1 MVMKKANNIFGHLR
15 ISFQNET
22 YLISEIRDFT
32 FLQIPWSLEH
42 SISVLEIFQPP
53 ASFATDPTKRCWKD
67 PFYVVL
73 LTLGAWES
81 EVDVNMLQKK

>member
-1 MVMKKANNIFGHLR
+1 MK
-15 ISFQNET
+15 
-22 YLISEIRDFT
+22 LISSLRLEISHSYRYHG
-32 FLQIPWSLEH
+32 PWTH